1 MMPTVADQHVADLS
15 RGQDILPTRTSRL
28 SQLLAAL
35 VVALLGLSRP
45 GSGAAGGDGVVT
57 TPMND
62 TFSRGREAYRRGDF
76 ETALRLFRRA
86 ADEGYAPA
94 MSYLA
99 DMYGKGEGTPPDF
112 VAARQWY
119 EEAWERGADKW
130 AAYRLGL
137 IYENGLGVEKNSAI
151 ADFWNALASGFAATC
166 D

>member
-1 MMPTVADQHVADLS
+1 LADQPLADLN
-15 RGQDILPTRTSRL
+15 RGQDISLPPTRRL

-35 VVALLGLSRP
+35 AVALLGLSRP
-45 GSGAAGGDGVVT
+45 GFGTADGGGVVAT
-57 TPMND
+57 RMND
-62 TFSRGREAYRRGDF
+62 MFSRGREAYRRGDF
-76 ETALRLFRRA
+76 GTALRFFRRG

-119 EEAWERGADKW
+119 EQAWERGADKW

-137 IYENGLGVEKNSAI
+137 IYQNGLGVEKSTAI
-151 ADFWNALASGFAATC
+151 ADFWNALASGFAAMC

>member
-1 MMPTVADQHVADLS
+1 MPTLADRPVVDLS
-15 RGQDILPTRTSRL
+15 RGQDISPTRTSRL
-28 SQLLAAL
+28 SQLFAAL
-35 VVALLGLSRP
+35 AVALLGLSQS
-45 GSGAAGGDGVVT
+45 GSGTAGGDSVVT
-57 TPMND
+57 RRMND
-62 TFSRGREAYRRGDF
+62 MFSRGREAYRRGDF
-76 ETALRLFRRA
+76 GTALRLFRQA

-119 EEAWERGADKW
+119 EAAWEQGADKW

-137 IYENGLGVEKNSAI
+137 IYENGLGVEKNRAI
-151 ADFWNALASGFAATC
+151 ADFWNALASGFAAMC

>member
-1 MMPTVADQHVADLS
+1 
-15 RGQDILPTRTSRL
+15 
-28 SQLLAAL
+28 
-35 VVALLGLSRP
+35 
-45 GSGAAGGDGVVT
+45 
-57 TPMND
+57 MND

-76 ETALRLFRRA
+76 GTALRLFRQA

-151 ADFWNALASGFAATC
+151 ADFWTALASGFAAIC